1 MMASRVG
8 AHPVGEPALT
18 DILKQL
24 DVNVRCEQC
33 GEFSVS
39 AAVIAESQHLLVHG
53 CPGSPHECPAEL
65 FATLVDSSALE
76 SLVKAWEQ
84 FEKNARDRC
93 GRALVVDRPHI
104 TISLEKERPPMNKPE
119 SAEHGITFDLLAL
132 ARDLQDEPSYLREGQ
147 AARTLVRAPDLRI
160 VVVALRA
167 GKRMAEHHA
176 NVTASVQTLTGHL
189 RLQLADRSAELPAGQ
204 LIVLGAGLP
213 HDVYAETDS
222 TFVLT
227 LGWSAAPSEGS
238 GSTRAGES

>member
-1 MMASRVG
+1 
-8 AHPVGEPALT
+8 
-18 DILKQL
+18 
-24 DVNVRCEQC
+24 
-33 GEFSVS
+33 
-39 AAVIAESQHLLVHG
+39 
-53 CPGSPHECPAEL
+53 
-65 FATLVDSSALE
+65 
-76 SLVKAWEQ
+76 
-84 FEKNARDRC
+84 
-93 GRALVVDRPHI
+93 
-104 TISLEKERPPMNKPE
+104 MNKPE

-160 VVVALRA
+160 VVIALRA

-227 LGWSAAPSEGS
+227 LGWSAAPSEGL